1 VLLAQTKVSLV
12 TEGHKACALHTAGF
26 KSGIETCS
34 VRDLLFHLP
43 PSPSP
48 PLRLCSVG
56 TSTKEAGGIRKNKWG
71 NMCAAWPSLTPPP
84 SPLTQAV
91 QRWNKHKVDAWATHE
106 RDAAAARAMHESN
119 TARMRA
125 EWEARETEVGLW

>member
-1 VLLAQTKVSLV
+1 
-12 TEGHKACALHTAGF
+12 
-26 KSGIETCS
+26 
-34 VRDLLFHLP
+34 
-43 PSPSP
+43 
-48 PLRLCSVG
+48 
-56 TSTKEAGGIRKNKWG
+56 
-71 NMCAAWPSLTPPP
+71 MCAACPSLTPPP